1 METSLIKSYHHET
14 FGDVRIQQGSR
25 TPVCFEDVCKVLD
38 IKNTRNVIQRL
49 NSNGVH
55 TVDTIVINSRNAS
68 HTKKNHFISW
78 GNFCRLVAVSRKEIA
93 IPFQNWMFDEVMES
107 VFTSGGYAINNEISL
122 LKQENE
128 ALKQRLNI
136 IENYYTNSNIKKQ
149 LKSTYK
155 VAKML
160 GFNKVKEFCQLLD
173 YVGIIIYW
181 NNEVILTP
189 KYDNPEYAEYVTWWK
204 GKRKIEYVN
213 WTEKGINAIVQEL
226 GLEIQK

>member
-1 METSLIKSYHHET
+1 MKPTIEIFESDQ
-14 FGDVRIQQGSR
+14 FGQIR
-25 TPVCFEDVCKVLD
+25 TTTDQSGNPLFCLKDVCSILSIQNHKD
-38 IKNTRNVIQRL
+38 IKARLDDDGVDSIYLLTQRGSQKVIF
-49 NSNGVH
+49 
-55 TVDTIVINSRNAS
+55 INEPNLYRCIFS
-68 HTKKNHFISW
+68 
-78 GNFCRLVAVSRKEIA
+78 SRKKEA
-93 IPFQNWMFDEVMES
+93 KLFQNWVFDVVLPS
-107 VFTSGGYAINNEISL
+107 IRNTGSYAINNEISL

-136 IENYYTNSNIKKQ
+136 IENYYANTNIKKQ